1 MAARRPKSGLSA
13 TSSESPTDAASS
25 VDDDFEKKLA
35 YSDKS
40 VWSPRPYTIF
50 KLLLSARFCSA
61 FLSNIS
67 DCDETFNYWEPMHF
81 LMFGSGFQTWEYS
94 PKYAIRSYAYL
105 LLHTLPGKA
114 QIGVFEANK
123 LLVFYFLR
131 FVLSIVC
138 AACETYFYRGIMR
151 QFGNH
156 VARIAAVFMIFSTGM
171 FISAAAFLPSTF
183 AMYMVLL
190 SYGGWFAGNYEVA
203 VLATAAGAIIGW
215 PFSAVLGLP
224 IAWDI
229 LIRQRKYMY
238 FVQLC
243 LIALIAIL
251 GPLAYIDSH
260 FYGRTVIAPLN
271 IVLYNVFGK
280 GGPSLYGVEPWTFY
294 FLNGFLNF
302 NIVFPM
308 ALLALPVCVFVKFII
323 AQTQEK
329 KFPSSVLPVW
339 LALSGMYIWIL
350 IFFTRPHKEERFL
363 FPIYPFVCA
372 YGAVTLTETQKLFHF
387 LFFSNMRQHYAA
399 SSTWFAV
406 FVSVLFSLLSLS
418 RSSALYYGYHAP
430 LDLYVELNHM
440 SSTLEHPFPANKR
453 INLCVGKEWYRYP
466 SSFFLPSERWYLQ
479 FIRSEFRGQLP
490 KPYSNAPNATKI
502 IPTQMNDMNE
512 EEPSRYISVTKC
524 DFLVDLETGRETE
537 REPDFAKRTKEW
549 EVLLKKPFLD
559 AERSHRVFRAFYIPF
574 VSYRYTTYLNYVLLR
589 SLRKTSAKSKKGK
602 DKEESAS

>member
-1 MAARRPKSGLSA
+1 MAARRQKAGATTTTASEVTSDFKS
-13 TSSESPTDAASS
+13 P
-25 VDDDFEKKLA
+25 VDVDLTKKLSP
-35 YSDKS
+35 SDIS
-40 VWSPRPYTIF
+40 VWCPRPYTIF

-105 LLHTLPGKA
+105 LLHTFPGKI
-114 QIGVFEANK
+114 QIKIFEANK

-131 FVLSIVC
+131 FVLSIAC
-138 AACETYFYRGIMR
+138 AACETYFYRGIMK

-156 VARIAAVFMIFSTGM
+156 VARIAVVFLIFSTGM

-190 SYGGWFAGNYEVA
+190 SYGGWFAGNYAVA
-203 VLATAAGAIIGW
+203 VLATAAGALIGW
-215 PFSAVLGLP
+215 PFSAILGVP

-229 LIRQRKYMY
+229 LVRQRRIMY

-243 LIALIAIL
+243 LISLIVFL
-251 GPLAYIDSH
+251 GPLVYIDSF
-260 FYGRTVIAPLN
+260 FYGKTVIAPLG

-302 NIVFPM
+302 NLVFPM
-308 ALLALPVCVFVKFII
+308 ALLALPACMFVKLVTT
-323 AQTQEK
+323 QTQEK

-339 LALSGMYIWIL
+339 LSLSGMYIWIL

-363 FPIYPFVCA
+363 FPIYPFICLC
-372 YGAVTLTETQKLFHF
+372 GAVTLTEVQKLFHSM
-387 LFFSNMRQHYAA
+387 FFSHSRHHYSA

-406 FVSVLFSLLSLS
+406 FISVIFSLLALS
-418 RSSALYYGYHAP
+418 RSSALYYGEMQLSWSCVFLKLINNSSSLNKGNHDRI
-430 LDLYVELNHM
+430 LTIVVVLY
-440 SSTLEHPFPANKR
+440 P
-453 INLCVGKEWYRYP
+453 
-466 SSFFLPSERWYLQ
+466 RWYLQ

-490 KPYSNAPNATKI
+490 KPYSEGSNATRI
-502 IPTQMNDMNE
+502 IPTHMNDMNKE
-512 EEPSRYISVTKC
+512 ETTRYISITKC
-524 DFLVDLETGRETE
+524 DFLVDLETQRETE
-537 REPDFAKRTKEW
+537 REPNFVKRTKDW
-549 EVLLKKPFLD
+549 EVVLKKPFLD
-559 AERSHRVFRAFYIPF
+559 AERSHRLFRAYYIPF
-574 VSYRYTTYLNYVLLR
+574 VSHHYTKYINYVLLR
-589 SLRKTSAKSKKGK
+589 SLRKTSSKAKKGK
-602 DKEESAS
+602 EKKHVTSGQETKM